1 MPTRLKI
8 AALSAA
14 TLLIFACTAFAQVS
28 SVEGDVKDENGQ
40 PLKGALVKIDR
51 KDIKGHYQVKTD
63 KKGHYFHTGLPLG
76 VYKITLEVDGKD
88 VDSVDNVRTS
98 LGDSTV
104 NNFNMKESKQR
115 QQSLEQA
122 AASGTLSKEQERG
135 MSAEQ
140 KAALEKATKEREAA
154 LAHNKA
160 LNDAFNQGM
169 SAIQAKQWDAA
180 IAAFNKA
187 NEMDPKQVVIWARL
201 ADAYMQSGSAKT
213 GADQQADYDK
223 GLDAFA
229 KAIEL
234 KPDDAAYHNNYA
246 LALVR
251 AKKIPEAQ
259 AELTKAAQMDPQNAG
274 RYYYNLGA
282 VLVNSGQNDAA
293 GQAFKKAIDL
303 DPNYADAQYQYG
315 MYLLGQAKVTPEG
328 KVIPADGTK
337 EALEKYLQ
345 LKPDGPFAES
355 AKGALASITGSVATS
370 YENPDASKNKKKK
383 STTSN

>member
-1 MPTRLKI
+1 MPTRLKT

-14 TLLIFACTAFAQVS
+14 ALLFFACSAFAQVS
-28 SVEGDVKDENGQ
+28 SLEGDVKDENGQ

-76 VYKITLEVDGKD
+76 TYKLTLEVDGKD
-88 VDSVDNVRTS
+88 VDTVDNVRTT
-98 LGDSTV
+98 LGDTAPV
-104 NNFNMKESKQR
+104 NFSMKETKQR
-115 QQSLEQA
+115 QQSLQQA

-140 KAALEKATKEREAA
+140 KAALEKATKEREQA
-154 LAHNKA
+154 LAKNKA
-160 LNDAFNQGM
+160 LNDLFNQGM
-169 SAIQAKQWDAA
+169 TATQSQQWDAA
-180 IAAFNKA
+180 IAAFSKA

-201 ADAYMQSGSAKT
+201 ADAYVQSAAQKT
-213 GADQQADYDK
+213 GADQQAAYDK
-223 GLDAFA
+223 SFEAFN

-246 LALVR
+246 LALVK
-251 AKKIPEAQ
+251 AKKISEAQ
-259 AELTKAAQMDPQNAG
+259 AELTKAAQMDPSNAG

-282 VLVNSGQNDAA
+282 VLVNSGQNEAA
-293 GQAFKKAIDL
+293 GQVFKKAIDV

-315 MYLLGQAKVTPEG
+315 MYLLGMAKVTPEG

-337 EALEKYLQ
+337 EALQKYLE
-345 LKPDGPFAES
+345 LKPTGPFAES
-355 AKGALASITGSVATS
+355 AKGALTSIEGTVNTT
-370 YENPDASKNKKKK
+370 YENPDAAKNKKGKK
-383 STTSN
+383 KN

>member
-1 MPTRLKI
+1 MPTWLKT

-14 TLLIFACTAFAQVS
+14 ALLFCTCAAFAQVAS
-28 SVEGDVKDENGQ
+28 LEGDIKDQNGQ

-51 KDIKGHYQVKTD
+51 LDIKGHYQVKSD

-76 VYKITLEVDGKD
+76 TYKVTLEIDGKD
-88 VDSVDNVRTS
+88 VDSVNGVHLG
-98 LGDSTV
+98 LGDNAPV
-104 NNFNMKESKQR
+104 NFNMKETQQR
-115 QQSLEQA
+115 QQSLQQA
-122 AASGTLSKEQERG
+122 AASGTLSKEQERS

-140 KAALEKATKEREAA
+140 KAALEKATKERESA
-154 LAHNKA
+154 LAKNKA

-169 SAIQAKQWDAA
+169 AATQSQQWDAA
-180 IAAFNKA
+180 ITAFNKA
-187 NEMDPKQVVIWARL
+187 NEIDPKQVVIWARL
-201 ADAYMQSGSAKT
+201 ADAYMQSGLQKT
-213 GADQQADYDK
+213 GADQQAAFDK
-223 GLDAFA
+223 GLEAFT

-246 LALVR
+246 LALVK

-282 VLVNSGQNDAA
+282 VLVNAGQNEAA
-293 GQAFKKAIDL
+293 GQAFKKAIDI

-315 MYLLGQAKVTPEG
+315 MFLLGQAKVTPEG

-337 EALEKYLQ
+337 EALQKYLD
-345 LKPDGPFAES
+345 LKPTGPFAES
-355 AKGALASITGSVATS
+355 AKGALASIEGTVSTS
-370 YENPDASKNKKKK
+370 YENPDAAKNKKGKKK
-383 STTSN
+383 SN

>member
-169 SAIQAKQWDAA
+169 AAIQAKQWDAA

-370 YENPDASKNKKKK
+370 YENPDASKDKKKKK
-383 STTSN
+383 STN